1 MRKPIL
7 VVLTL
12 LVVLIAVPT
21 FAGPTPSKTA
31 ANQSID
37 ARAADLA
44 LVRSVVE
51 NEQVAAALA
60 SHGFTQEQVNQK
72 LAQMSQQDLHQLAQ
86 NLDQLQS
93 AGLTKQE
100 WLWIIIGAVAALI
113 LIIALTD

>member
-1 MRKPIL
+1 MRKSIL

-21 FAGPTPSKTA
+21 FAGPAPSKTA

-44 LVRSVVE
+44 VVRSVVE

-60 SHGFTQEQVNQK
+60 SHGFTQEQVNLK
-72 LAQMSQQDLHQLAQ
+72 LAQMSQQDLHQLAR
-86 NLDQLQS
+86 NLDQLQA

-100 WLWIIIGAVAALI
+100 WIWVLIGAVAALI

>member
-1 MRKPIL
+1 MRKSIL
-7 VVLTL
+7 VVITL
-12 LVVLIAVPT
+12 LVVLIAIPT

-44 LVRSVVE
+44 VVRSVVE

-72 LAQMSQQDLHQLAQ
+72 LARMSQQDLHQLAQ
-86 NLDQLQS
+86 NLDQLQA
-93 AGLTKQE
+93 AGLTQRQ
-100 WLWIIIGAVAALI
+100 WVYIGIGALAVL
-113 LIIALTD
+113 LLVVLTD

>member
-1 MRKPIL
+1 MRKSLL

-44 LVRSVVE
+44 VVRSVVE

-72 LAQMSQQDLHQLAQ
+72 LARMSQQDLHQLAQ
-86 NLDQLQS
+86 NLDQLQA
-93 AGLTKQE
+93 AGLTQRQ
-100 WLWIIIGAVAALI
+100 WVYIGIGALAVL
-113 LIIALTD
+113 LLVVLTD